1 VDKTVAGIVLAA
13 GESSRMGRDK
23 ALLPI
28 GRETFVQH
36 LIALL
41 RGRVSPLVV
50 VLGHHA
56 EEIEAWITPGKAK
69 RRPGKCAEP
78 EAEPGC
84 EANSEL
90 NTESVAESKTE
101 PDTEP
106 ITVLHNPDYRLG
118 QLSSLKVAIR
128 HLTAQVVGADVEA
141 VLVALVDHPAISA
154 SVVDLLLARFA
165 KSHAPVLIPT
175 CHGRHGHPVVFA
187 RSLFSEL
194 LDAPL
199 EEGARSVVRRHAA
212 EVELVETEE
221 EGILLDIDLPADY
234 AALLK
239 RLGTG
244 KSEVRS
250 QKSE

>member
-1 VDKTVAGIVLAA
+1 MDKAVAGIILAA

-41 RGRVSPLVV
+41 KGRLSPLVV

-69 RRPGKCAEP
+69 KRPDKYAEP
-78 EAEPGC
+78 EAE
-84 EANSEL
+84 L
-90 NTESVAESKTE
+90 DTDLKTESKSE
-101 PDTEP
+101 PDIEPGTEP

-128 HLTAQVVGADVEA
+128 HLTAQSVGADIEA
-141 VLVALVDHPAISA
+141 ALVALVDHPAISA
-154 SVVDLLLARFA
+154 SVVDLLLAQFA

-187 RSLFSEL
+187 RSLFPEL

-212 EVELVETEE
+212 EVELVETDE

-234 AALLK
+234 AALLAK
-239 RLGTG
+239 LKVGN
-244 KSEVRS
+244 KE
-250 QKSE
+250 

>member
-1 VDKTVAGIVLAA
+1 MENNVAGIILAA

-41 RGRVSPLVV
+41 KGRVSPLVV
-50 VLGHHA
+50 VVGHHA
-56 EEIEAWITPGKAK
+56 EEIESWITPGKAK
-69 RRPGKCAEP
+69 RWPDKCAEP
-78 EAEPGC
+78 EAG
-84 EANSEL
+84 AGTEL
-90 NTESVAESKTE
+90 KAELKTE
-101 PDTEP
+101 PESESDSKP
-106 ITVLHNPDYRLG
+106 ITILHNPDYRLG

-128 HLTAQVVGADVEA
+128 YLSAQPVEA
-141 VLVALVDHPAISA
+141 ALVALVDHPAISA
-154 SVVDLLLARFA
+154 GVVELLLARFA

-175 CHGRHGHPVVFA
+175 FHGRRGHPVVFA
-187 RSLFSEL
+187 RSLFAEL

-199 EEGARSVVRRHAA
+199 EEGARSVVRRYAA
-212 EVELVETEE
+212 EMELVETEE

-239 RLGTG
+239 
-244 KSEVRS
+244 K
-250 QKSE
+250 Q